1 MANDKEKKDL
11 TKNKRISSLLDF
23 IQNGM
28 KSMYRDTYQ
37 NQRTNNDDIDK
48 IKDDITQSM
57 NGMINKD
64 GDPLNASNITRL
76 YSRMNLKNSG
86 SNGELVE
93 SVFDVFN
100 DKSIT
105 DQILSSYTDNKYI
118 LDYDTEIDTVCKYM
132 PRLDEAL
139 DAKKDNVLSADHF
152 SKDYLTVKNT
162 MSNEQELVFNKRIED
177 IMEEYKIAEFFED
190 AYDAAAKYGEQ
201 FVYIVPYKQAFKELL
216 KSRPELGKENP
227 NFHKL
232 DPFSNKA
239 VSSVKEMTIIGENG
253 KLDPSIDDK
262 TFAEELKDYKAPKL
276 EVLFD
281 KSGML
286 ESAIINH
293 VIKDKVTTNNKVR
306 KTGLYESY
314 INEMGDMS
322 VTEAK
327 GSFKISKVLTDE
339 LELPDDDTDK
349 TANDG
354 LVGDK
359 EKEPNIKVPGCIV
372 KKLKRENVI
381 PIYVDDLC
389 LGYYFLEFQDSNPFY
404 NNSLL
409 TTPQLTQ
416 SVNKSLSQ
424 VKEEES
430 VNKLLAHV
438 SDVLS
443 KNIDAN
449 FINANQDLRN
459 EIYMILKHNDI
470 FNKDNGKKI
479 KISFLPESDVF
490 HIAWKKDPI
499 THRGISDLHKSLLPA
514 KLFAC
519 LYITNTIGILTR
531 GQDKRVYYVKQSVD
545 TNISKTM
552 LNVIS
557 QIKQSNYNLRQ
568 MESLNTILNITGRFN
583 DFVIP
588 KNQNGESP
596 IEFEV
601 MQGQQIEYKT
611 ELMNALEEM
620 AINGTD
626 VPLELIQARQSLDYA
641 IQLTMTNSKFLRKV
655 YKRQAKAEV
664 FFSQMLTRIYNCEF
678 EENETID
685 VSLPAPAF
693 LNMTNINQLMNNTN
707 EYVQSIV
714 NSELADESDEVKIK
728 FTKKMMRYHLS
739 THMNTDLVDKYKSES
754 KAEVKEEEELK
765 QIETGGGE
773 E

>member
-118 LDYDTEIDTVCKYM
+118 LDYDIEIDTVCKYM

>member
-1 MANDKEKKDL
+1 MANNKEKKDL

-162 MSNEQELVFNKRIED
+162 MNNEQELVFNKRIED

-281 KSGML
+281 RSGML

-372 KKLKRENVI
+372 KKLKRENII

-389 LGYYFLEFQDSNPFY
+389 LG
-404 NNSLL
+404 
-409 TTPQLTQ
+409 
-416 SVNKSLSQ
+416 
-424 VKEEES
+424 
-430 VNKLLAHV
+430 
-438 SDVLS
+438 
-443 KNIDAN
+443 
-449 FINANQDLRN
+449 
-459 EIYMILKHNDI
+459 
-470 FNKDNGKKI
+470 
-479 KISFLPESDVF
+479 
-490 HIAWKKDPI
+490 
-499 THRGISDLHKSLLPA
+499 
-514 KLFAC
+514 
-519 LYITNTIGILTR
+519 
-531 GQDKRVYYVKQSVD
+531 
-545 TNISKTM
+545 
-552 LNVIS
+552 
-557 QIKQSNYNLRQ
+557 
-568 MESLNTILNITGRFN
+568 
-583 DFVIP
+583 
-588 KNQNGESP
+588 
-596 IEFEV
+596 
-601 MQGQQIEYKT
+601 
-611 ELMNALEEM
+611 
-620 AINGTD
+620 
-626 VPLELIQARQSLDYA
+626 
-641 IQLTMTNSKFLRKV
+641 
-655 YKRQAKAEV
+655 
-664 FFSQMLTRIYNCEF
+664 
-678 EENETID
+678 
-685 VSLPAPAF
+685 
-693 LNMTNINQLMNNTN
+693 
-707 EYVQSIV
+707 
-714 NSELADESDEVKIK
+714 
-728 FTKKMMRYHLS
+728 
-739 THMNTDLVDKYKSES
+739 
-754 KAEVKEEEELK
+754 
-765 QIETGGGE
+765 
-773 E
+773 